1 MRREFYLTVLTGSLL
16 LTLTSTD
23 AQDGDDSQEPVR
35 CVALSRI
42 DRTEVID
49 NQTVAFFMRGRDIFL
64 NRLDVE
70 CPRLDHE
77 RRFSYRTSTGQLCAI
92 DRITVIENTG
102 FGLGAGASCGL
113 GMFVPTTEEALA
125 MLKGEEEP
133 AEITV
138 EDIEV
143 EE

>member
-1 MRREFYLTVLTGSLL
+1 MKREFCSIALTGSLL
-16 LTLTSTD
+16 LVLPSTD
-23 AQDGDDSQEPVR
+23 AQDGDSQEPVR

-49 NQTVAFFMRGRDIFL
+49 DRTIAFFMRGRDIYI
-64 NRLDVE
+64 NHLDVE
-70 CPRLDHE
+70 CPRLDRE
-77 RRFSYRTSTGQLCAI
+77 RRFSYRTSTGQLCSI
-92 DRITVIENTG
+92 DTITVIENTG
-102 FGLGAGASCGL
+102 FGIGPGVSCRL

-125 MLKGEEEP
+125 ILKGDEEP